1 MTTFLYNKIKL
12 QSITLFLINKYNL
25 KLLSS
30 LYKEYISKQYTKNQ
44 YLLVLLLCKSYDSN
58 NIYEG
63 GILYNFIDYYVRN
76 YNSQLF
82 KKLIF
87 E

>member
-76 YNSQLF
+76 HNSQLF